1 MLLLKL
7 LKAHFKNQ
15 KILLKSSI
23 TLFETIVSLLILLVV
38 VGGFL
43 KIPYDNHED
52 EEIFYTIN
60 EIENRFDTKEYQY
73 FLKQE
78 KFLNI
83 TKNDVLVETI
93 SVNKYLFKNKSISI
107 FKYEK

>member
-23 TLFETIVSLLILLVV
+23 TLFETLISLIVLMVIIS
-38 VGGFL
+38 GFL
-43 KIPYDNHED
+43 KIPYETQEN
-52 EEIFYTIN
+52 EELFNKLN
-60 EIENRFDTKEYQY
+60 ELENSFATKDYGY
-73 FLKQE
+73 FIKQE
-78 KFLNI
+78 EFLII
-83 TKNDVLVETI
+83 TKDEHKESI
-93 SVNKYLFKNKSISI
+93 SVSKYIFNNNKINI